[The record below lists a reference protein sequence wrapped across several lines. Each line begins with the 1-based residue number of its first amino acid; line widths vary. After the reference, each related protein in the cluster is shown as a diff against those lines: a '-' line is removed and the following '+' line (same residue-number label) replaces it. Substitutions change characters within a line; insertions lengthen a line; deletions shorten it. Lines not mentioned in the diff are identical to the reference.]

1 MRQSAKYTVGLLA
14 EMSAK
19 NSKGVKII
27 RNMSAKNSEGCLLGC
42 LLIFPV
48 FENGLNVTVE
58 TRNDIKRNMGPRKS
72 LVQWSTPFCLLNE

>member
-1 MRQSAKYTVGLLA
+1 MGLLA
-14 EMSAK
+14 QMSAK
-19 NSKGVKII
+19 NSEGVKIN

-58 TRNDIKRNMGPRKS
+58 T
-72 LVQWSTPFCLLNE
+72 